1 MNAKK
6 QAGTAPVQAAALP
19 KTNEKLFG
27 NHTIPH
33 TDTFAVREKDRVV
46 FLDDAATAR
55 VGAALAGAHAI
66 LHILQQRELAKELD
80 EEDTGLSFSPTT
92 AANLIDGAASLLHL
106 AEIYTGGGGPRG
118 VVNIEHDSEEA
129 RHLRTEA
136 HKASHHHDRR
146 RAAMVMK
153 YAGGA
158 Q

>member
-19 KTNEKLFG
+19 EADKHLFG
-27 NHTIPH
+27 KHSIPD
-33 TDTFAVREKDRVV
+33 TDVFGVREKDRVV
-46 FLDDAATAR
+46 FLDDTATAR

-106 AEIYTGGGGPRG
+106 AEIYTGGGGPRD

-136 HKASHHHDRR
+136 HKASHHRDRR

>member
-1 MNAKK
+1 MNAENKSG
-6 QAGTAPVQAAALP
+6 ATPAAAPLP
-19 KTNEKLFG
+19 ETNKKPFG
-27 NHTIPH
+27 NHSIPH
-33 TDTFAVREKDRVV
+33 TDAFAVREKDHVV

-80 EEDTGLSFSPTT
+80 EGDTGLSFSPTT

-118 VVNIEHDSEEA
+118 VVGIEHDSEEA

>member
-1 MNAKK
+1 MTKNK
-6 QAGTAPVQAAALP
+6 TAATGAAAALP
-19 KTNEKLFG
+19 EADKHLFG
-27 NHTIPH
+27 KHSIPD
-33 TDTFAVREKDRVV
+33 TDVFGAREKDRVV
-46 FLDDAATAR
+46 FLDDTATAR

-118 VVNIEHDSEEA
+118 VVDICHGSDEA

-136 HKASHHHDRR
+136 QKASMKHARR
-146 RAAMVMK
+146 HAAMVAK
-153 YAGGA
+153 CAGGEE
-158 Q
+158 

>member
-1 MNAKK
+1 MTKNK
-6 QAGTAPVQAAALP
+6 TAATGAAAALP
-19 KTNEKLFG
+19 EADKHLFG
-27 NHTIPH
+27 KHPIPD
-33 TDTFAVREKDRVV
+33 TDVFGVREKDRVV
-46 FLDDAATAR
+46 FLDDTATAR

-66 LHILQQRELAKELD
+66 LHILQQRELARDL
-80 EEDTGLSFSPTT
+80 EDDDAGLSFSPTT